1 MERPLLRS
9 MLFVPGDQPRMLAK
23 APTLEADAVI
33 LDVEDGVAAKDKVA
47 ARSGIED
54 TLRRGLRVPGTLWF
68 RPNALATGMLEDD
81 LLACLWPGVG
91 GVVVPKV
98 RSAQEVG
105 LVDGVVRRLARDR
118 GMETVLLAVLI
129 ETGPAVLAAEEI
141 GHASANIVAL
151 MFGADDLAAEMGLTR
166 TVGNEEVAVPRAQV
180 AVTAHAVGCEAI
192 DIVYTRVRD
201 VDGFRREC
209 EDGRRLG
216 YTGKQVVHPSQIT
229 PANAAFSP
237 TDDDVAWAR
246 RIVEAYRAA
255 PRGALVVDGQM
266 IDAPIVAQ
274 AKQVL
279 RRARRHG
286 TAMGAS

>member
-33 LDVEDGVAAKDKVA
+33 LDVEDGVTPKDKGA
-47 ARSGIED
+47 ARTGIED
-54 TLRRGLRVPGTLWF
+54 
-68 RPNALATGMLEDD
+68 A
-81 LLACLWPGVG
+81 LLACLWPGLG
-91 GVVVPKV
+91 GVVVP
-98 RSAQEVG
+98 
-105 LVDGVVRRLARDR
+105 
-118 GMETVLLAVLI
+118 
-129 ETGPAVLAAEEI
+129 
-141 GHASANIVAL
+141 
-151 MFGADDLAAEMGLTR
+151 R
-166 TVGNEEVAVPRAQV
+166 TQV

-201 VDGFRREC
+201 ADGFRREC

-216 YTGKQVVHPSQIT
+216 YTGKQVVHPSQIA

-237 TDDDVAWAR
+237 TEDDVAWAR
-246 RIVEAYRAA
+246 RIVDAYRAA

-274 AKQVL
+274 AEQVL
-279 RRARRHG
+279 RRARRRDIAAG
-286 TAMGAS
+286 SS